1 MQVISWKETTK
12 CVLYFMVRACN
23 QFGHSYKQNIKIAP
37 QLSIYILKICF
48 QMKAIMGI
56 NSDGDLYNA
65 NKVNQKIKKHKV
77 NKLTILS

>member
-1 MQVISWKETTK
+1 
-12 CVLYFMVRACN
+12 MVRACN

-65 NKVNQKIKKHKV
+65 NKVNKR
-77 NKLTILS
+77 